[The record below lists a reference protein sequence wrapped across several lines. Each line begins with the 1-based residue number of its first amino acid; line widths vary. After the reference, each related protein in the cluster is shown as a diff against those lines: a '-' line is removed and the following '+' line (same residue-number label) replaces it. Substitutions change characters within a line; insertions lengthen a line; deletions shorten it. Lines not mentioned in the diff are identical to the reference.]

1 MFVAADEIIV
11 RPLLPPTFT
20 HAAYTDPKQRLY
32 LSATLGA
39 GGELERAFGR
49 AHITRMA
56 VPEGWDERGTGRRF
70 FVFPQL
76 TNDKGGR

>member
-20 HAAYTDPKQRLY
+20 HTAYTDPKQRLY

-49 AHITRMA
+49 AQITRMA